1 MTSFLDNDYDL
12 IFIQTL
18 FCVWFMFI
26 FHFPRASIRFMLLS
40 NNRFRSNWVLVA
52 VAIGT
57 DCVSASGDVV
67 VDTDVLV
74 VFVGVVVDTTGVIL
88 DGVAVGTSIV
98 EFNVVVFNDSVNVS
112 GVRVSDTSVVPV
124 DVVVDT
130 L

>member
-1 MTSFLDNDYDL
+1 
-12 IFIQTL
+12 
-18 FCVWFMFI
+18 
-26 FHFPRASIRFMLLS
+26 MLLS
-40 NNRFRSNWVLVA
+40 INRFRSNWVLVA

-57 DCVSASGDVV
+57 DCVSVSGDVV

-112 GVRVSDTSVVPV
+112 GVRVGDTSVVPV